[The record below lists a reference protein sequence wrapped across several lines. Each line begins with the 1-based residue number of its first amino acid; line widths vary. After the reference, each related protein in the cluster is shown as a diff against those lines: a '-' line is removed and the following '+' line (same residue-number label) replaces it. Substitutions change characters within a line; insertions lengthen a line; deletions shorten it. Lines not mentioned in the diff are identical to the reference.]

1 MYGCLWSVIALHEIP
16 CMFRSSLANE
26 GWHLHKCGKLHA
38 LLPLIYMYMYIT
50 VEVKVV
56 TLTILA
62 DEEGPVDHTELHV
75 HCLRCGPTIMT
86 THQLALNWLLDAKSC
101 LKYLY
106 TATMA
111 ETNPLKV
118 WLSHTLVSTCIPG
131 SSMGNLFIYYVF

>member
-1 MYGCLWSVIALHEIP
+1 MKYLACLEV
-16 CMFRSSLANE
+16 
-26 GWHLHKCGKLHA
+26 HLLTKDGTCINVVSYTLFCHLYT
-38 LLPLIYMYMYIT
+38 LLL
-50 VEVKVV
+50 EVKVV

-75 HCLRCGPTIMT
+75 YCLRCGPTIMT

-106 TATMA
+106 TTTTA

-131 SSMGNLFIYYVF
+131 SSKGNLFIYYVF